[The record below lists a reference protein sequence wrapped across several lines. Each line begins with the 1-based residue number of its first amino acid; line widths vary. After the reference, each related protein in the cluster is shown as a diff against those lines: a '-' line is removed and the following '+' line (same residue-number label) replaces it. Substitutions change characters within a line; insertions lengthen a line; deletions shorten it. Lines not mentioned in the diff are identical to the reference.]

1 MKKLLLF
8 LSFVGLSAATHA
20 QEAKPATFLD
30 DPIHHPMAPFY
41 ALMAL
46 VVVVVVLVMTVA
58 FMMIR
63 VLNTLTEKVA
73 QERAEKL
80 GIVYTPRPSFWSRFV
95 STVNASVPLEEEKS
109 IELDHNYDG
118 IKELDNHLPP
128 WWKWLFYGTIG
139 WAAVYIVAYHLTDS
153 MPLMEQEYR
162 NEVVRAEESKKKF
175 LADQPKVEIDENTL
189 EYKVDAAIIAK
200 GKEIYSINCSPC
212 HKNDGGGGIGPN
224 LTDEFWIHGG
234 HVKNVYATV
243 KNGVPEKGMVSWA
256 TVLSPEQ
263 LRDVSFYVM
272 SLNGTNPPGAK
283 AAQGELYKAAP
294 AIETDSLNAQ
304 AKL

>member
-1 MKKLLLF
+1 MKKLLL
-8 LSFVGLSAATHA
+8 LLPLVGSAMAVHA
-20 QEAKPATFLD
+20 QEVKPASFLA
-30 DPIHHPMAPFY
+30 DPIHHPMTPLY
-41 ALMAL
+41 ALIFL
-46 VVVVVVLVMTVA
+46 VVVVAILVMTVA
-58 FMMIR
+58 VIMIR
-63 VLNTLTEKVA
+63 VLNTLTEDVA
-73 QERAEKL
+73 KERAGKL
-80 GIVYTPRPSFWSRFV
+80 GVVYRPRPSFWSGFV
-95 STVNASVPLEEEKS
+95 KTVNASVPLEQEKS

-139 WAAVYIVAYHLTDS
+139 WSAVYILAYHFTDA

-162 NEVVRAEESKKKF
+162 NEVVLAEESKRKF

-234 HVKNVYATV
+234 HVKNVYSTV
-243 KNGVPEKGMVSWA
+243 KNGVPEKGMISWA

-263 LRDVSFYVM
+263 LRDVSFFVM

-283 AAQGELYKAAP
+283 AAQGNPYTQGPEIKA
-294 AIETDSLNAQ
+294 DSLNAQ